1 MALTV
6 KRFTASWCSPCR
18 TLAPIMERVKQNTPG
33 VRFET
38 IDVDE
43 QPDIAKRYGVR
54 SVPLVIIE
62 RDGIEVNRSVGVQSE
77 TKYVSI
83 INECK

>member
-1 MALTV
+1 MSLVV
-6 KRFTASWCSPCR
+6 KRFTASWCNPCR
-18 TLAPIMERVKQNTPG
+18 ALAPIMERVKQNTPG

-62 RDGIEVNRSVGVQSE
+62 RDGIEVNRSVGVQPE
-77 TKYVSI
+77 NNYVSI
-83 INECK
+83 INEHK

>member
-6 KRFTASWCSPCR
+6 KRFTASWCGPCR
-18 TLAPIMERVKQNTPG
+18 ALAPIVERIQSTTPG

-43 QPDIAKRYGVR
+43 QSDMAARYDVR
-54 SVPLVIIE
+54 SVPTIVFE
-62 RDGIEVNRSVGVQSE
+62 RDGIEVTRLRGVQNES
-77 TKYVSI
+77 TLKSI
-83 INECK
+83 INEHK